1 MSLDY
6 AWEFFMELF
15 GSDYEKNV
23 KAFADIA
30 EPDKNYDMIVKPLK
44 IGGKNAKLFMI
55 DSFVKDELMEKL
67 LEALMAFTD
76 KDLPKNP
83 YEFAEKIP
91 HIEVNTEKI
100 KNNVVS
106 ALMSGI
112 TVMFMEGYDV
122 SFLIDCR
129 SYPARG
135 VSEPW
140 KNRVLRGS
148 RDGFVETI
156 VANIALMRR
165 RIRTSD
171 FKVEALVAGTKSKT
185 DIAIAY
191 MEGVADKKL
200 VDNIR
205 NRIKNIKVEALTM
218 NLESLAETLL
228 EGPYINPFPKFKY
241 TERPDSAAAAI
252 YDGNI
257 VILVDNSPA
266 VMILPTSVFDIS
278 EEADDYYFPPLI
290 GTYLKLTRYCIS
302 IFSLLLTPIWL
313 LFLNNPEWLPKW
325 LEFVLIEE
333 SKSTVPVV
341 IQLLLLE
348 FAIDGLRLAAVN
360 TPTLLSTPLSVI
372 AGIVV
377 GEYAVSSGWFDT
389 ESMLYMAFVSIG
401 TYTQAS
407 YEIGY
412 AIKFFR
418 MLNLVLT
425 WALGIYGFVAGILL
439 FIVCLCFNKTISGKS
454 YIYPIIPF
462 NWQMIKRKIFRIR
475 LGKEK

>member
-1 MSLDY
+1 ML
-6 AWEFFMELF
+6 EFDRDF
-15 GSDYEKNV
+15 EKNV
-23 KAFADIA
+23 DIFTEIT
-30 EPDKNYDMIVKPLK
+30 EPEKNMDMIVKS
-44 IGGKNAKLFMI
+44 IQVGGKRAKLFMI
-55 DSFVKDELMEKL
+55 DCFVKDDLMEKL
-67 LEALMAFTD
+67 LEALMAVKED
-76 KDLPKNP
+76 DMPESP
-83 YEFAEKIP
+83 EQFADMIP
-91 HIEVNTEKI
+91 HIEVDTEKSI
-100 KNNVVS
+100 RKSVT

-112 TVMFMEGYDV
+112 TIMLMEGYDV
-122 SFLIDCR
+122 SFAIDCR
-129 SYPARG
+129 TYPSRS

-156 VANIALMRR
+156 VANIALIRR

-171 FKVEALVAGTKSKT
+171 FKVEALQAGTRSKT

-191 MEGVADKKL
+191 MEGLADKKL
-200 VDNIR
+200 LDDIR
-205 NRIKNIKVEALTM
+205 KRIKNIKVEALTM

-228 EGPYINPFPKFKY
+228 KGPYINPFPKFKY

-257 VILVDNSPA
+257 VLLIDNSPA
-266 VMILPTSVFDIS
+266 VMILPTSIFDIS

-290 GTYLKLTRYCIS
+290 GTYLKLTRYFIS
-302 IFSLLLTPIWL
+302 IFSLVLTPLWL
-313 LFLNNPEWLPKW
+313 LFLNNPEWLPEW
-325 LEFVLIEE
+325 LEFVLITE
-333 SKSTVPVV
+333 SKSSVPVV
-341 IQLLLLE
+341 VQLLILE

-418 MLNLVLT
+418 MISLILT
-425 WALGIYGFVAGILL
+425 WAFDIYGFLAGMLI
-439 FIVCLCFNKTISGKS
+439 FVFCLCFNRTISGKS
-454 YIYPIIPF
+454 YIYPVIPF
-462 NWQMIKRKIFRIR
+462 NWQMFKRKILRIR

>member
-1 MSLDY
+1 ML
-6 AWEFFMELF
+6 EF
-15 GSDYEKNV
+15 GSDFEKNV
-23 KAFADIA
+23 DVFTKIT
-30 EPDKNYDMIVKPLK
+30 EPEKNMDMIVKS
-44 IGGKNAKLFMI
+44 IQVGGKKAKLFMI
-55 DSFVKDELMEKL
+55 DCFVKDELMEKL
-67 LEALMAFTD
+67 LEALMAIKED
-76 KDLPKNP
+76 DLPESP
-83 YEFAEKIP
+83 EQFADMIP
-91 HIEVNTEKI
+91 HIEVNTERSVRKS
-100 KNNVVS
+100 VT

-112 TVMFMEGYDV
+112 TIMLIEGYDV
-122 SFLIDCR
+122 SYAIDCR
-129 SYPARG
+129 TYPSRS

-156 VANIALMRR
+156 VANIALIRR

-171 FKVEALVAGTKSKT
+171 FKVEALKAGTRSKT

-191 MEGVADKKL
+191 MEGLADKNL
-200 VDNIR
+200 LDDIR
-205 NRIKNIKVEALTM
+205 KRIRNIKVEALTM

-228 EGPYINPFPKFKY
+228 KGPYINPFPKFKY

-257 VILVDNSPA
+257 VLLIDNSPA
-266 VMILPTSVFDIS
+266 VMILPTSIFDIS

-302 IFSLLLTPIWL
+302 IFSLVLTPLWL
-313 LFLNNPEWLPKW
+313 LFLENPEWLPKW
-325 LEFVLIEE
+325 LEFVLITE

-341 IQLLLLE
+341 VQLLLLE

-418 MLNLVLT
+418 MISLILT
-425 WALGIYGFVAGILL
+425 WAFGIYGFVTGMLVFVL
-439 FIVCLCFNKTISGKS
+439 CLCFNKTISGKS
-454 YIYPIIPF
+454 YIYPLIPF
-462 NWQMIKRKIFRIR
+462 NWQMFKRKILRIR

>member
-1 MSLDY
+1 ML
-6 AWEFFMELF
+6 EF
-15 GSDYEKNV
+15 GSDFEKNFDV
-23 KAFADIA
+23 FTKIT
-30 EPDKNYDMIVKPLK
+30 EPEKNMDMIVKS
-44 IGGKNAKLFMI
+44 IQVGGKKAKLFMI
-55 DSFVKDELMEKL
+55 DCFVKDELMEKL
-67 LEALMAFTD
+67 LEALMAIKED
-76 KDLPKNP
+76 DLPESP
-83 YEFAEKIP
+83 EQFADMIP
-91 HIEVNTEKI
+91 HIEVNTERSVRKS
-100 KNNVVS
+100 VT

-112 TVMFMEGYDV
+112 TIMLIEGYDV
-122 SFLIDCR
+122 SYAIDCR
-129 SYPARG
+129 TYPSRS

-156 VANIALMRR
+156 VANIALIRR

-171 FKVEALVAGTKSKT
+171 FKVEALKAGTRSKT

-191 MEGVADKKL
+191 MEGLADKNL
-200 VDNIR
+200 LDDIR
-205 NRIKNIKVEALTM
+205 KRIRNIKVEALTM

-228 EGPYINPFPKFKY
+228 KGPYINPFPKFKY

-257 VILVDNSPA
+257 VLLIDNSPA
-266 VMILPTSVFDIS
+266 VMILPTSIFDIS

-302 IFSLLLTPIWL
+302 IFSLVLTPLWL
-313 LFLNNPEWLPKW
+313 LFLENPEWLPKW
-325 LEFVLIEE
+325 LEFVLITE

-341 IQLLLLE
+341 VQLLLLE

-418 MLNLVLT
+418 MISLILT
-425 WALGIYGFVAGILL
+425 WAFGIYGFVTGMLVFVL
-439 FIVCLCFNKTISGKS
+439 CLCFNKTISGKS
-454 YIYPIIPF
+454 YIYPLIPF
-462 NWQMIKRKIFRIR
+462 NWQMFKRKILRIR

>member
-1 MSLDY
+1 ML
-6 AWEFFMELF
+6 EFDRDF
-15 GSDYEKNV
+15 EKNV
-23 KAFADIA
+23 DIFTEIT
-30 EPDKNYDMIVKPLK
+30 EPEKNMDMIVKS
-44 IGGKNAKLFMI
+44 IQVGGKRAKLFMI
-55 DSFVKDELMEKL
+55 DCFVKDDLMEKL
-67 LEALMAFTD
+67 LEALMAVKED
-76 KDLPKNP
+76 DMPESP
-83 YEFAEKIP
+83 EQFADMIP
-91 HIEVNTEKI
+91 HIEVDTEKSVR
-100 KNNVVS
+100 KSVT

-112 TVMFMEGYDV
+112 TIMLMEGYDV
-122 SFLIDCR
+122 SFAIDCR
-129 SYPARG
+129 TYPSRS

-156 VANIALMRR
+156 VANIALIRR

-171 FKVEALVAGTKSKT
+171 FKVEALQAGTRSKT

-191 MEGVADKKL
+191 MEGLADKKL
-200 VDNIR
+200 LDDIR
-205 NRIKNIKVEALTM
+205 KRIKNIKVEALTM

-228 EGPYINPFPKFKY
+228 KGPYINPFPKFKY

-257 VILVDNSPA
+257 VLLIDNSPA
-266 VMILPTSVFDIS
+266 VMILPTSIFDIS

-290 GTYLKLTRYCIS
+290 GTYLKLTRYFIS
-302 IFSLLLTPIWL
+302 IFSLVLTPLWL
-313 LFLNNPEWLPKW
+313 LFLNNPEWLPEW
-325 LEFVLIEE
+325 LEFVLITE
-333 SKSTVPVV
+333 SKSSVPVV
-341 IQLLLLE
+341 VQLLILE

-418 MLNLVLT
+418 MISLILT
-425 WALGIYGFVAGILL
+425 WAFDIYGFLAGMLI
-439 FIVCLCFNKTISGKS
+439 FVICLCFNRTISGKS
-454 YIYPIIPF
+454 YIYPVIPF
-462 NWQMIKRKIFRIR
+462 NWQMFKRKILRIR

>member
-1 MSLDY
+1 ML
-6 AWEFFMELF
+6 EFDRDF
-15 GSDYEKNV
+15 EKNV
-23 KAFADIA
+23 DIFTEIT
-30 EPDKNYDMIVKPLK
+30 EPEKNMDMIVKS
-44 IGGKNAKLFMI
+44 IQVGGKRAKLFMI
-55 DSFVKDELMEKL
+55 DCFVKDDLMEKL
-67 LEALMAFTD
+67 LEALMAVKED
-76 KDLPKNP
+76 DMPESP
-83 YEFAEKIP
+83 EQFADMIP
-91 HIEVNTEKI
+91 HIEVDTEKSI
-100 KNNVVS
+100 RKSVT

-112 TVMFMEGYDV
+112 TIMLMEGYDV
-122 SFLIDCR
+122 SFAIDCR
-129 SYPARG
+129 TYPSRS

-156 VANIALMRR
+156 VANIALIRR

-171 FKVEALVAGTKSKT
+171 FKVEALQAGTRSKT

-191 MEGVADKKL
+191 MEGLADKKL
-200 VDNIR
+200 LDDIR
-205 NRIKNIKVEALTM
+205 KRIKNIKVEALTM

-228 EGPYINPFPKFKY
+228 KGPYINPFPKFKY

-257 VILVDNSPA
+257 VLLIDNSPA
-266 VMILPTSVFDIS
+266 VMILPTSIFDIS

-290 GTYLKLTRYCIS
+290 GTYLKLTRYFIS
-302 IFSLLLTPIWL
+302 IFSLVLTPLWL
-313 LFLNNPEWLPKW
+313 LFLNNPEWLPEW
-325 LEFVLIEE
+325 LEFVLITE
-333 SKSTVPVV
+333 SKSSVPVV
-341 IQLLLLE
+341 VQLLILE
-348 FAIDGLRLAAVN
+348 FAIDGLKLAAVN

-418 MLNLVLT
+418 MISLILT
-425 WALGIYGFVAGILL
+425 WAFDIYGFLAGMLI
-439 FIVCLCFNKTISGKS
+439 FVFCLCFNRTISGKS
-454 YIYPIIPF
+454 YIYPVIPF
-462 NWQMIKRKIFRIR
+462 NWQMFKRKILRIR

>member
-1 MSLDY
+1 ML
-6 AWEFFMELF
+6 EFGRDF
-15 GSDYEKNV
+15 EKNV
-23 KAFADIA
+23 DIFTEIT
-30 EPDKNYDMIVKPLK
+30 EPEKNMDMIVKS
-44 IGGKNAKLFMI
+44 IQVGGKKAKLFMI
-55 DSFVKDELMEKL
+55 DCFVKDELMEKL
-67 LEALMAFTD
+67 LEALMAVKED
-76 KDLPKNP
+76 DLPDAP
-83 YEFAEKIP
+83 EQFADMIP
-91 HIEVNTEKI
+91 HIEVDTEKSVR
-100 KNNVVS
+100 KSVT

-112 TVMFMEGYDV
+112 TIMLMEGYDV
-122 SFLIDCR
+122 GYVIDCR
-129 SYPARG
+129 TYPSRS

-156 VANIALMRR
+156 VANIALIRR

-171 FKVEALVAGTKSKT
+171 FKVEALQAGTRSKT

-191 MEGVADKKL
+191 MEGLADKKL
-200 VDNIR
+200 LDDIR
-205 NRIKNIKVEALTM
+205 KRIRNIKVEALTM

-228 EGPYINPFPKFKY
+228 KGPYINPFPKFKY

-257 VILVDNSPA
+257 VLLIDNSPA
-266 VMILPTSVFDIS
+266 VMILPTSIFDIS

-290 GTYLKLTRYCIS
+290 GTYLKLTRYFIS
-302 IFSLLLTPIWL
+302 IFSLVLTPLWL
-313 LFLNNPEWLPKW
+313 LFLNNPEWLPEW
-325 LEFVLIEE
+325 LEFVLITE
-333 SKSTVPVV
+333 SKSSVPVV
-341 IQLLLLE
+341 AQLLILE

-418 MLNLVLT
+418 MISLILT
-425 WALGIYGFVAGILL
+425 WAFDIYGFIAGMLI
-439 FIVCLCFNKTISGKS
+439 FVFCLCFNRTISGKS
-454 YIYPIIPF
+454 YIYPVIPF
-462 NWQMIKRKIFRIR
+462 NWQMFKRKILRIR

>member
-1 MSLDY
+1 ML
-6 AWEFFMELF
+6 EFDRDFKKNVDIFTEITEP
-15 GSDYEKNV
+15 EKNM
-23 KAFADIA
+23 
-30 EPDKNYDMIVKPLK
+30 DMIVKS
-44 IGGKNAKLFMI
+44 IQVGGKRAKLFMI
-55 DSFVKDELMEKL
+55 DCFVKDDLMEKL
-67 LEALMAFTD
+67 LEALMAVKED
-76 KDLPKNP
+76 DMPESP
-83 YEFAEKIP
+83 EQFADMIP
-91 HIEVNTEKI
+91 HIEVDTEKSVR
-100 KNNVVS
+100 KSVT

-112 TVMFMEGYDV
+112 TIMLMEGYDV
-122 SFLIDCR
+122 SFAIDCR
-129 SYPARG
+129 TYPSRS

-156 VANIALMRR
+156 VANIVLIRR

-171 FKVEALVAGTKSKT
+171 FKVEALQAGTRSKT

-191 MEGVADKKL
+191 MEGLADKKL
-200 VDNIR
+200 LDDIR
-205 NRIKNIKVEALTM
+205 KRIKNIKVEALTM

-228 EGPYINPFPKFKY
+228 KGPYINPFPKFKY

-257 VILVDNSPA
+257 VLLIDNSPA
-266 VMILPTSVFDIS
+266 VMILPTSIFDIS

-290 GTYLKLTRYCIS
+290 GTYLKLTRYFIS
-302 IFSLLLTPIWL
+302 IFSLVLTPLWL
-313 LFLNNPEWLPKW
+313 LFLNNPEWLPEW
-325 LEFVLIEE
+325 LEFVLITE
-333 SKSTVPVV
+333 SKSSVPVV
-341 IQLLLLE
+341 VQLLILE

-418 MLNLVLT
+418 MISLILT
-425 WALGIYGFVAGILL
+425 WAFDIYGFLAGMLI
-439 FIVCLCFNKTISGKS
+439 FVFCLCFNRTISGKS
-454 YIYPIIPF
+454 YIYPVIPF
-462 NWQMIKRKIFRIR
+462 NWQMFKRKILRIR

>member
-1 MSLDY
+1 ML
-6 AWEFFMELF
+6 EFDRDF
-15 GSDYEKNV
+15 EKNV
-23 KAFADIA
+23 DIFTEIT
-30 EPDKNYDMIVKPLK
+30 EPEKNMDMIVKS
-44 IGGKNAKLFMI
+44 IQVGGKRAKLFMI
-55 DSFVKDELMEKL
+55 DCFVKDDLMEKL
-67 LEALMAFTD
+67 LEALMAVKED
-76 KDLPKNP
+76 DMPESP
-83 YEFAEKIP
+83 EQFADMIP
-91 HIEVNTEKI
+91 HIEVDTEKSVR
-100 KNNVVS
+100 KSVT

-112 TVMFMEGYDV
+112 TIMLMEGYDV
-122 SFLIDCR
+122 SFAIDCR
-129 SYPARG
+129 TYPSRS

-156 VANIALMRR
+156 VANIALIRR

-171 FKVEALVAGTKSKT
+171 FKVEALQAGIRSKT

-191 MEGVADKKL
+191 MEGLADKKL
-200 VDNIR
+200 LDDIR
-205 NRIKNIKVEALTM
+205 KRIKNIKVEALTM

-228 EGPYINPFPKFKY
+228 KGPYINPFPKFKY

-257 VILVDNSPA
+257 VLLIDNSPA
-266 VMILPTSVFDIS
+266 VMILPTSIFDIS

-290 GTYLKLTRYCIS
+290 GTYLKLTRYFIS
-302 IFSLLLTPIWL
+302 IFSLVLTPLWL
-313 LFLNNPEWLPKW
+313 LFLNNPEWLPEW
-325 LEFVLIEE
+325 LEFVLITE
-333 SKSTVPVV
+333 SKSSVPVV
-341 IQLLLLE
+341 VQLLILE

-418 MLNLVLT
+418 MISLILT
-425 WALGIYGFVAGILL
+425 WAFDIYGFLAGMLI
-439 FIVCLCFNKTISGKS
+439 FVFCLCFNRTISGKS
-454 YIYPIIPF
+454 YIYPVIPF
-462 NWQMIKRKIFRIR
+462 NWQMFKRKILRIR

>member
-1 MSLDY
+1 ML
-6 AWEFFMELF
+6 EFNREFKKNVDIFTEITEP
-15 GSDYEKNV
+15 EKNM
-23 KAFADIA
+23 DL
-30 EPDKNYDMIVKPLK
+30 IVKN
-44 IGGKNAKLFMI
+44 IQVGGKSAKLFMI
-55 DSFVKDELMEKL
+55 DCFVKDELMEKL
-67 LEALMAFTD
+67 LEALMAVKED
-76 KDLPKNP
+76 DVPESP
-83 YEFAEKIP
+83 EQFADMIP
-91 HIEVNTEKI
+91 HIEVDTEKSVR
-100 KNNVVS
+100 KAVT

-112 TVMFMEGYDV
+112 TIMLLEGYDV
-122 SFLIDCR
+122 GFAIDCR
-129 SYPARG
+129 TYPSRS
-135 VSEPW
+135 VSVPW

-156 VANIALMRR
+156 VANIALIRR

-171 FKVEALVAGTKSKT
+171 FKVEALKAGTRSKT

-191 MEGVADKKL
+191 MEGLADKNL
-200 VDNIR
+200 LDDIR
-205 NRIKNIKVEALTM
+205 KRIKNIKVEALTM

-228 EGPYINPFPKFKY
+228 KGPYINPFPKFKY

-257 VILVDNSPA
+257 VLLIDNSPA
-266 VMILPTSVFDIS
+266 VMILPTSIFDIS

-302 IFSLLLTPIWL
+302 IFSLVLTPLWL
-313 LFLNNPEWLPKW
+313 LFLNNPEWLPEW
-325 LEFVLIEE
+325 LKFVLITE
-333 SKSTVPVV
+333 SKSSVPVV
-341 IQLLLLE
+341 VQLLILE

-418 MLNLVLT
+418 MISLILT
-425 WALGIYGFVAGILL
+425 WAFDIYGFLAGMLIFVL
-439 FIVCLCFNKTISGKS
+439 CLCFNRTISGKS
-454 YIYPIIPF
+454 YIYPVIPF
-462 NWQMIKRKIFRIR
+462 NWQMFKRKILRIR

>member
-1 MSLDY
+1 ML
-6 AWEFFMELF
+6 EF
-15 GSDYEKNV
+15 GSDFEKNV
-23 KAFADIA
+23 DVFTKIT
-30 EPDKNYDMIVKPLK
+30 EPEKNMDMIVKS
-44 IGGKNAKLFMI
+44 IQVGGKKAKLFMI
-55 DSFVKDELMEKL
+55 DCFVKDELMEKL
-67 LEALMAFTD
+67 LEALMAIKED
-76 KDLPKNP
+76 DLPESP
-83 YEFAEKIP
+83 EQFADMIP
-91 HIEVNTEKI
+91 HIEVNTERSVRKS
-100 KNNVVS
+100 VT

-112 TVMFMEGYDV
+112 TIMLIEGYDV
-122 SFLIDCR
+122 SYAIDCR
-129 SYPARG
+129 TYPSRS

-156 VANIALMRR
+156 VANIALIRR

-171 FKVEALVAGTKSKT
+171 FKVEALKAGTRSKT

-191 MEGVADKKL
+191 MEGLADKNL
-200 VDNIR
+200 LDDIR
-205 NRIKNIKVEALTM
+205 KRIRNIKVEALTM

-228 EGPYINPFPKFKY
+228 KGPYINPFPKFKY

-257 VILVDNSPA
+257 VLLIDNSPA
-266 VMILPTSVFDIS
+266 VMILPTSIFDIS

-302 IFSLLLTPIWL
+302 IFSLVLTPLWL
-313 LFLNNPEWLPKW
+313 LFLENPEWLPKW
-325 LEFVLIEE
+325 LEFVLITE

-341 IQLLLLE
+341 VQLLLLE

-418 MLNLVLT
+418 MISLILT
-425 WALGIYGFVAGILL
+425 WAFGIYGFATGMLVFVL
-439 FIVCLCFNKTISGKS
+439 CLCFNKTISGKS
-454 YIYPIIPF
+454 YIYPLIPF
-462 NWQMIKRKIFRIR
+462 NWQMFKRKILRIR

>member
-1 MSLDY
+1 ML
-6 AWEFFMELF
+6 EF
-15 GSDYEKNV
+15 GSDFEKNV
-23 KAFADIA
+23 DVFTKIT
-30 EPDKNYDMIVKPLK
+30 EPEKNMDMIVKS
-44 IGGKNAKLFMI
+44 IQVGGKKAKLFMI
-55 DSFVKDELMEKL
+55 DCFVKDELMEKL
-67 LEALMAFTD
+67 LEALMAIKED
-76 KDLPKNP
+76 DLPESP
-83 YEFAEKIP
+83 EQFADMIP
-91 HIEVNTEKI
+91 HIEVNTERSVRKS
-100 KNNVVS
+100 VT

-112 TVMFMEGYDV
+112 TIMLIEGYDV
-122 SFLIDCR
+122 SYAIDCR
-129 SYPARG
+129 TYPSRS

-156 VANIALMRR
+156 VANIALIRR

-171 FKVEALVAGTKSKT
+171 FKVEALKAGTRSKT

-191 MEGVADKKL
+191 MEGLADKNL
-200 VDNIR
+200 LDDIR
-205 NRIKNIKVEALTM
+205 KRIRNIKVEALTM

-228 EGPYINPFPKFKY
+228 KGPYINPFPKFKY

-257 VILVDNSPA
+257 VLLIDNSPA
-266 VMILPTSVFDIS
+266 VMILPTSIFDIS
-278 EEADDYYFPPLI
+278 AEADDYYFPPLI

-302 IFSLLLTPIWL
+302 IFSLVLTPLWL
-313 LFLNNPEWLPKW
+313 LFLENPEWLPKW
-325 LEFVLIEE
+325 LEFVLITE

-341 IQLLLLE
+341 VQLLLLE

-418 MLNLVLT
+418 MISLILT
-425 WALGIYGFVAGILL
+425 WAFGIYGFVTGMLVFVL
-439 FIVCLCFNKTISGKS
+439 CLCFNKTISGKS
-454 YIYPIIPF
+454 YIYPLIPF
-462 NWQMIKRKIFRIR
+462 NWQMFKRKILRIR